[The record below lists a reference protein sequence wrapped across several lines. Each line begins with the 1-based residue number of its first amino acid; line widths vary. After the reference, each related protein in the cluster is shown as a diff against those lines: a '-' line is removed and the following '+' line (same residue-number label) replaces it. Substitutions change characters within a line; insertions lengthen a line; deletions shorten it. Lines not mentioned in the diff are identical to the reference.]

1 MPRKR
6 HTQQSRSTGTAS
18 NPVPTIPSANNT
30 KSNRRQ
36 AAAFGAP
43 LSSSCPVLR
52 PQVSV
57 HRPGF
62 SPACFRAR
70 SARRGGGRMSGAI
83 RRLTRADV
91 DGLLRRPTSAAR
103 EFPSRRP
110 SHKDGDYEIA
120 QVCKPKGYARHFECS
135 AIGWEMGMGRSRS
148 HAGAQSVSQPPAP
161 GSKRIRR

>member
-1 MPRKR
+1 
-6 HTQQSRSTGTAS
+6 
-18 NPVPTIPSANNT
+18 
-30 KSNRRQ
+30 
-36 AAAFGAP
+36 
-43 LSSSCPVLR
+43 
-52 PQVSV
+52 
-57 HRPGF
+57 
-62 SPACFRAR
+62 
-70 SARRGGGRMSGAI
+70 MSGAI